1 MDERYSKSIHRTGRI
16 GLIIGIAF
24 MLGIPAV
31 TCMVFD
37 VWPKSVAEVMTVG
50 AGLLAVFIPTA
61 IAEVFAYTPVLGS
74 SAYITFL
81 TGNVSNLK
89 LPVVI
94 NAQTLTDTTQG
105 TDEGDTIAAIG
116 VAISSIVT
124 TLIIVAGVILMVPLK
139 PILTSNAVQTATT
152 YLLPSLF
159 GGIFLSYMSEE
170 CGEYIAKN
178 KPLTAVVP
186 LILVFVVNAFYPL
199 SGKEGFVVIACMV
212 LNVICAYAL
221 YKMGVIKMIP
231 KTSLKK
237 DAASAEHKKD

>member
-139 PILTSNAVQTATT
+139 PILTSMSIPIFARFRHYTLKNA
-152 YLLPSLF
+152 
-159 GGIFLSYMSEE
+159 
-170 CGEYIAKN
+170 
-178 KPLTAVVP
+178 
-186 LILVFVVNAFYPL
+186 
-199 SGKEGFVVIACMV
+199 
-212 LNVICAYAL
+212 
-221 YKMGVIKMIP
+221 
-231 KTSLKK
+231 
-237 DAASAEHKKD
+237 